1 MHIAQLLD
9 AFPFRPD
16 IEIVKPLLPDVSRG
30 IAEQT
35 ALRRLTFPLLP
46 RQDASR
52 KAQFQGLH
60 HGRRILLLRF
70 TDEKVDVLRHDHV
83 AHDDKPITPANLL
96 QDREK
101 QIATACAAQ
110 QRLPPAATTSDE
122 M

>member
-52 KAQFQGLH
+52 KPSFKACITVDGFFSSGSLT
-60 HGRRILLLRF
+60 RRWM
-70 TDEKVDVLRHDHV
+70 
-83 AHDDKPITPANLL
+83 
-96 QDREK
+96 
-101 QIATACAAQ
+101 CSGM
-110 QRLPPAATTSDE
+110 TT
-122 M
+122 